1 MPKKKGYEGCEI
13 CGKELLLFKCK
24 YCGKAFC
31 EHHKAPEMHE
41 CAGLGEYRR
50 LQTMGV
56 IGKPGG
62 TAASAEKNEAPVEV
76 KAPRINRIYKRSVF
90 AVKLLAVTAVV
101 LAAIFTLI
109 LLISYINAN
118 IPAPPQTIP
127 VSNATGAT
135 VILINNKTATD
146 PTWDSLMVFL
156 KADNTIK
163 IKYSFP
169 GFTCADFAR
178 TLHDNAEAK
187 GIRCGFVAVEFDN
200 QTVDY
205 SIYDSGDG
213 SFNPPTRSP
222 VTGHGLNVFN
232 TVDRGIVYVDAS
244 SDSDYVG
251 SDARVRIAYLMTGQE
266 LNEIDLDWA
275 TNTSYSF
282 YEGYKW
288 TQLDFL
294 ADQRAF
300 YTDLADYNLRL
311 SDNGSIMTPDMKADN
326 DRLNSRAVELN
337 ARKSHMGPFYY
348 PIGIVKKMDL
358 FW

>member
-1 MPKKKGYEGCEI
+1 MPEKKGYEGCEI

-41 CAGLGEYRR
+41 CAGLAEYRR
-50 LQTMGV
+50 MLSMGV
-56 IGKPGG
+56 IARPGG
-62 TAASAEKNEAPVEV
+62 SAASAEKTMAPVTV
-76 KAPRINRIYKRSVF
+76 KNPHIATLYKSGVY
-90 AVKLLAVTAVV
+90 AVKVLSVVAVI

-118 IPAPPQTIP
+118 IPAGPYSIP

-135 VILINNKTATD
+135 VVLINNKTATN
-146 PTWDSLMVFL
+146 PTWDSLMAFL

-163 IKYSFP
+163 IKYNFP

-178 TLHDNAEAK
+178 TLHDKAEAS
-187 GIRCGFVAVEFDN
+187 GIRCGFVAVEFEN
-200 QTVDY
+200 RTLNY
-205 SIYDSGDG
+205 SIYDNGYGD
-213 SFNPPTRSP
+213 FHPPTRSP
-222 VTGHGLNVFN
+222 DTGHGLNVFN
-232 TVDRGIVYVDAS
+232 TVDRGLVYVDAS
-244 SDSDYVG
+244 SDKDYVG
-251 SDARVRIAYLMTGQE
+251 SDAKVRIAYMMEGRE

-275 TNTSYSF
+275 TNMSYSF
-282 YEGYKW
+282 YESYRS
-288 TQLDFL
+288 TQLDFI

-300 YTDLADYNLRL
+300 YKDMADYNLKI
-311 SDNGSIMTPDMKADN
+311 SDNGSVTTPDLKAEN

-337 ARKSHMGPFYY
+337 ARKSRIGPFYY